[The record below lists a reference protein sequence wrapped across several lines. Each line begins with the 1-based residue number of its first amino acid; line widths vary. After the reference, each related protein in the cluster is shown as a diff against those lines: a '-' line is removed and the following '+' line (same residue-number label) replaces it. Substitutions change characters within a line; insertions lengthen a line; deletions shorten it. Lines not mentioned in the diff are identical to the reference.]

1 MQLMELIQKAGSVC
15 ALVFVVCA
23 ILTMGLGLTVGE
35 IVAPLRSVRLLALS
49 LLANYLLMPLAAIGL
64 GRLLRLDQPLYFGL
78 LLIGAA
84 GGAPFLPKLV
94 RVAKGNAA
102 LAVGLMAFLMIV
114 SLGFMPLALPMM
126 LPGVSVDP
134 MKIATSLFVTMALP
148 LAVAL
153 ATRARLPQIA
163 VRAMPP
169 LDKVSSFALALC
181 MILLV
186 MANIR
191 SLLGVFGER
200 AILASLLLVA
210 IGYGVGWL
218 VGGPGIITRRTLG
231 MGTAG
236 RNIGAA
242 LVVANQS
249 FSDPKV
255 LVVVIVFTV
264 VTVVVLFPL
273 ASALGRQASVAPCE
287 PYHDSAS

>member
-1 MQLMELIQKAGSVC
+1 MELIQKAGSVC
-15 ALVFVVCA
+15 ALAFVVCA
-23 ILTMGLGLTVGE
+23 MLTMGLGLGIGE
-35 IVAPLRSVRLLALS
+35 IVAPLRNVRLLAFS

-102 LAVGLMAFLMIV
+102 LAVGLMAFLMTV
-114 SLGFMPLALPMM
+114 SLGFMPLALPII
-126 LPGVSVDP
+126 LPDVSVDP
-134 MKIATSLFVTMALP
+134 VKITTSLILTMALP

-169 LDKVSSFALALC
+169 LDKLSSLALVLC
-181 MILLV
+181 LVLLIT
-186 MANIR
+186 ANIR
-191 SLLGVFGER
+191 SLLGIFGER
-200 AILASLLLVA
+200 AVLASVLLVA
-210 IGYGVGWL
+210 TGYGVGWL
-218 VGGPGIITRRTLG
+218 LGGPGIVTRRTLG

-242 LVVANQS
+242 IVVANQS
-249 FSDPKV
+249 FNDPKV

-264 VTVVVLFPL
+264 VTVLVLFPL
-273 ASALGRQASVAPCE
+273 ASALGRRPLPTGGIS
-287 PYHDSAS
+287 